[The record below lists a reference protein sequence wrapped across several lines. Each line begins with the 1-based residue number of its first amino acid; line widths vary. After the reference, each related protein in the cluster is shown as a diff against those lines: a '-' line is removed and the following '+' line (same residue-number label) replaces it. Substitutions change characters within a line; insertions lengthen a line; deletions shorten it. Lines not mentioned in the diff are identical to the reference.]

1 MEYDE
6 SKILE
11 VEISQNQFVEDRKM
25 QKPRRLKKANLDVLD
40 IVIIPVVIGVF
51 VSLGF
56 LFANIFKA
64 TSIVETLNN
73 ISSMIASI

>member
-25 QKPRRLKKANLDVLD
+25 QKPRRIKRANFDVLD
-40 IVIIPVVIGVF
+40 LVIIPVVIGVF

-64 TSIVETLNN
+64 TEIVDTLNN
-73 ISSMIASI
+73 ISSIIANI

>member
-11 VEISQNQFVEDRKM
+11 VEISQNQFVEDRKT
-25 QKPRRLKKANLDVLD
+25 QKPRRMKRANIDVLD

-64 TSIVETLNN
+64 ASIVETLNN
-73 ISSMIASI
+73 ISSIIANI